1 MTRDEAIKTLSILK
15 AAYPNSYRNMTKDE
29 ANGTIN
35 IWASQFV
42 NIPFAVVSI
51 AINKL
56 ISTNTFPPTVSE
68 VKDRIRGL
76 HWEAWQIISD
86 NKQFGA
92 YDEKTVELA
101 KQILE
106 ITERMRSTFRVEPSL
121 AELLQTGNA
130 YLPDS
135 KARIE

>member
-35 IWASQFV
+35 IWAAQFV

-76 HWEAWQIISD
+76 HWEAWEIVND
-86 NKQFGA
+86 YKQYG
-92 YDEKTVELA
+92 DGNPKTVEMA
-101 KQILE
+101 KLILQV
-106 ITERMRSTFRVEPSL
+106 TEPMRSMFRVEPSL
-121 AELLQTGNA
+121 ADLLQSGGA
-130 YLPDS
+130 YLPDG

>member
-15 AAYPNSYRNMTKDE
+15 AAYPNSYRGLTKEE

-35 IWASQFV
+35 IWAAQFV

-76 HWEAWQIISD
+76 HWEAWEIIND
-86 NKQFGA
+86 YKQYGEGN
-92 YDEKTVELA
+92 EKAVEMA
-101 KQILE
+101 KQIMQ
-106 ITERMRSTFRVEPSL
+106 ITERMRSTFRYEPSL
-121 AELLQTGNA
+121 ADMLQSGGA
-130 YLPDS
+130 YLPDG
-135 KARIE
+135 KKGIE